1 MSLGLLLASKVDASR
16 QNRCSVK
23 HSLLHPAKLVS
34 TISRGRVMAK
44 KTTRKKGSRDSLK
57 NSLLNFA
64 KLVSENILHL
74 RLVVHVLDVVESSH
88 FLASEYVW
96 VTCCLKYCLLCL
108 FACITCS
115 TSHSRGPSAG
125 ENGVRVLQIVFL
137 VF

>member
-23 HSLLHPAKLVS
+23 HSLLHC
-34 TISRGRVMAK
+34 
-44 KTTRKKGSRDSLK
+44 
-57 NSLLNFA
+57 A

-74 RLVVHVLDVVESSH
+74 RLVVHVFDVFESSN
-88 FLASEYVW
+88 FLTSEYVW